1 MTTQISNVSLFS
13 SCNSFYSQFTI
24 KDKGAKLCGQKWQKR
39 KQVENEKEW
48 NGMSHAKSF
57 YNEWKQDQDK
67 GIQHTFTAE
76 EVVLVS

>member
-1 MTTQISNVSLFS
+1 MWSEVAKTQTT
-13 SCNSFYSQFTI
+13 T
-24 KDKGAKLCGQKWQKR
+24 
-39 KQVENEKEW
+39 ENEKEW
-48 NGMSHAKSF
+48 NGMSHATTF